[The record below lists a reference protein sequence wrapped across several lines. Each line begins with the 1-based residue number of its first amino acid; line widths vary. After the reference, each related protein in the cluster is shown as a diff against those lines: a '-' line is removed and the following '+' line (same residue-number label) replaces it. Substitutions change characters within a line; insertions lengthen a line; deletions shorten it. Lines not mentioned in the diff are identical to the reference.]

1 MATLVSRTGED
12 SERSATKRCFSPSR
26 SSKRDMDAKRNRSR
40 RRQGDPLLVM
50 LQKSSLSREGQ
61 VELMRLRSNEG
72 HNEQAPRLQSSES
85 DSDLIGSFGKTSDGE
100 TVVEVDW
107 RARRHDS
114 LPTPTL
120 AMVETDIL
128 GSLDSRSAEV
138 GTPLDWLL
146 SSSSSCLWSHTCSDY
161 SCSSPCN
168 SCNSHSITSRS
179 RAQSSCLS
187 MEEARA
193 QFSSCSRRASLGSF
207 SSSYTSW
214 TKPVMGRQQSDS
226 CVPASSILDMADMEE
241 GRSRRSLRLVLHH
254 HRQRDRS
261 ADTSKDIS
269 EIDDFEL
276 DILEDFELPH
286 DDEDGLCKTAGWLV
300 MSPDLAYSSMEPSH
314 RSQAAKP
321 DS

>member
-1 MATLVSRTGED
+1 MAALVNRTGED
-12 SERSATKRCFSPSR
+12 SERSATKRCFSPSQ
-26 SSKRDMDAKRNRSR
+26 SSKRELDAKRNRSR
-40 RRQGDPLLVM
+40 RRQADPLLVM
-50 LQKSSLSREGQ
+50 LQKSSLSRENQ
-61 VELMRLRSNEG
+61 VQELMRLRSIEDQ
-72 HNEQAPRLQSSES
+72 EQPRLQSSES
-85 DSDLIGSFGKTSDGE
+85 DSDLIGSFGKTSDNE
-100 TVVEVDW
+100 TVVEVAW
-107 RARRHDS
+107 RAKRHDS

-128 GSLDSRSAEV
+128 GSLDSHSAEV

-146 SSSSSCLWSHTCSDY
+146 SSSSSCLWSRTCSDF
-161 SCSSPCN
+161 SCSSPAG
-168 SCNSHSITSRS
+168 SQLNSHSITSRS
-179 RAQSSCLS
+179 RPQSSCLS

-193 QFSSCSRRASLGSF
+193 QFSRRASLGSTF

-214 TKPVMGRQQSDS
+214 TKPVVGRQQSDS
-226 CVPASSILDMADMEE
+226 CVPASSILDMAEE
-241 GRSRRSLRLVLHH
+241 DGRSRRSVRVVVH

-286 DDEDGLCKTAGWLV
+286 DDEEGHRKGGAWLAV
-300 MSPDLAYSSMEPSH
+300 SPDLAYSSMEPSH
-314 RSQAAKP
+314 RSQPAKP

>member
-1 MATLVSRTGED
+1 MATLVNRTGED

-26 SSKRDMDAKRNRSR
+26 SSKRDQLDAKRNRSR
-40 RRQGDPLLVM
+40 RRQVDPLLVM

-72 HNEQAPRLQSSES
+72 NNNNDHTRLQSSES
-85 DSDLIGSFGKTSDGE
+85 DSDLIGSFGKTSDGD

-161 SCSSPCN
+161 SCSSPSCN
-168 SCNSHSITSRS
+168 SCNSITSRS
-179 RAQSSCLS
+179 HAQSSCHS

-226 CVPASSILDMADMEE
+226 CVPASSILDMAEEE
-241 GRSRRSLRLVLHH
+241 GRSRRSLRLVLH

-286 DDEDGLCKTAGWLV
+286 DDEDSRCKTAGWLV
-300 MSPDLAYSSMEPSH
+300 VSPDLAYSSMDPSH
-314 RSQAAKP
+314 RSLANKP

>member
-12 SERSATKRCFSPSR
+12 SERSATKRCFSPNR
-26 SSKRDMDAKRNRSR
+26 SSKREMDAKRNRSR

-61 VELMRLRSNEG
+61 VELMRLRSNES
-72 HNEQAPRLQSSES
+72 HEQPRLQSSES
-85 DSDLIGSFGKTSDGE
+85 DSDLIGSFGKTSDNE

-161 SCSSPCN
+161 SCSSP

-179 RAQSSCLS
+179 RAQSSCVS

-226 CVPASSILDMADMEE
+226 CVPASSILDMAEEE
-241 GRSRRSLRLVLHH
+241 GRSRRSLRLVLH

-286 DDEDGLCKTAGWLV
+286 DDEDGRCKTAGWLV
-300 MSPDLAYSSMEPSH
+300 VSPDLAYSSMEPSH
-314 RSQAAKP
+314 RSQATKP

>member
-1 MATLVSRTGED
+1 MV
-12 SERSATKRCFSPSR
+12 
-26 SSKRDMDAKRNRSR
+26 DAKRNRSR

-61 VELMRLRSNEG
+61 VELMRLRSTES
-72 HNEQAPRLQSSES
+72 HEQPRLQSSES

-100 TVVEVDW
+100 TVIEVDW
-107 RARRHDS
+107 RAKRHDS

-146 SSSSSCLWSHTCSDY
+146 SSSSSCLWSNTYSDY
-161 SCSSPCN
+161 SCSSP

-179 RAQSSCLS
+179 PALSSCLS

-241 GRSRRSLRLVLHH
+241 GRSRRSLRLVV

-286 DDEDGLCKTAGWLV
+286 DDEDVRCKTAGWLV
-300 MSPDLAYSSMEPSH
+300 VSPDLAYSSMEPTH
-314 RSQAAKP
+314 RSVATKP